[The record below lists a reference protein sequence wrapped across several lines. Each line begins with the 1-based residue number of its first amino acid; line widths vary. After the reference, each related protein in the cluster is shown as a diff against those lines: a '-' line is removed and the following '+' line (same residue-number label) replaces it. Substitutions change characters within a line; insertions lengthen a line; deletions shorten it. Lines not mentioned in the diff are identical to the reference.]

1 MPHFAVHEGYAVYE
15 GPATDSS
22 FHMHAA
28 FQVAIAV
35 RGEVL
40 MVDASGT
47 RHQAVALIVPPMVRH
62 RMLAVPHLLT
72 FFVEPQ
78 CAFADRL
85 RERCGPGVTADPE
98 LRDLR
103 EEDVRSATG
112 RPAEGLDGRLLAA
125 MNALADQRVPMPVLS
140 AQVGLSP
147 SASAPWPGSS
157 WACLCR
163 AGASGSGWHGPP
175 RRCAKAGRSPTRRRR
190 RASPTRRTSTGR
202 CARCW
207 GSPRRFCCQGR
218 AVRQRARQGRRA
230 AWAETDPLIDE
241 HVARPDAPFALHAG
255 GSGLA
260 PRGRQRRVAGIDPGD
275 PCPWFGVLEQQG
287 R

>member
-147 SASAPWPGSS
+147 QR
-157 WACLCR
+157 LR
-163 AGASGSGWHGPP
+163 ALARQQLGMPLP
-175 RRCAKAGRSPTRRRR
+175 RWRIWQRLARATEALREGRSLADAATT
-190 RASPTRRTSTGR
+190 AGF
-202 CARCW
+202 ADQAH
-207 GSPRRFCCQGR
+207 FN
-218 AVRQRARQGRRA
+218 RQMR
-230 AWAETDPLIDE
+230 EML
-241 HVARPDAPFALHAG
+241 
-255 GSGLA
+255 GLA
-260 PRGRQRRVAGIDPGD
+260 PSFLLPGPRRPAEGPSGAARGMGGD
-275 PCPWFGVLEQQG
+275 GSAD